1 MGSSDNRRHIQGEC
15 KPILRLGCH
24 SGDSERDEQS
34 RRFGNQQDFMM
45 LELPTL
51 SLVIIVQDATH
62 RVGSVIAE
70 ASRALR
76 HATSLEFIVIDAA
89 SGESDDGDDRDNLTQ
104 LADTDSR
111 IRLYRQTAAIGA
123 DAALWQ
129 AGSLARGEWIV
140 TLDARGRD
148 DPHDIPDM
156 LCEARHQG
164 LTLVEGI
171 PLDPRCRWRKPL
183 FRAARSVG
191 IELADSERC
200 GLRLIQRDVLT
211 ALPSVESLHRFLPL
225 LIRRSGGRIGSY
237 RVNRRQVTSTP
248 RPSHWSIPARIAGHA
263 RDWLGMWWL
272 SRRWHAQRPPSK
284 RRVRVY
290 AR

>member
-1 MGSSDNRRHIQGEC
+1 
-15 KPILRLGCH
+15 
-24 SGDSERDEQS
+24 
-34 RRFGNQQDFMM
+34 M

-51 SLVIIVQDATH
+51 SLVIIVQDAMH
-62 RVGSVIAE
+62 RVGDVVDE
-70 ASRALR
+70 ASQALR
-76 HATSLEFIVIDAA
+76 HATSLEFIVIDAG
-89 SGESDDGDDRDNLTQ
+89 SGESDDRNNRGILRQ

-111 IRLYRQTAAIGA
+111 IRLYRQPATLGA

-140 TLDARGRD
+140 TLDAHGRD

-183 FRAARSVG
+183 FRVARILG

-200 GLRLIQRDVLT
+200 GLRLIQREVLT
-211 ALPSVESLHRFLPL
+211 SLPSVESLHRFLPL

-237 RVNRRQVTSTP
+237 RVNRRQVSSMP
-248 RPSHWSIPARIAGHA
+248 RSSHWSMPARVAGYA
-263 RDWLGMWWL
+263 RDWMGMWWL
-272 SRRWHAQRPPSK
+272 SRRWHAQRTPGKP
-284 RRVRVY
+284 RVRVY